1 MPLIKSNIRLVLRRL
16 KKISSIKLSAI
27 AASLEKEVARR
38 SRDGGLTSI
47 QTTASLTITY
57 KHHNSS
63 TKRLPCAKGAV
74 SRQAD

>member
-1 MPLIKSNIRLVLRRL
+1 MPPIKLNIRLVLRRL

-63 TKRLPCAKGAV
+63 TKRLPCAKGLV